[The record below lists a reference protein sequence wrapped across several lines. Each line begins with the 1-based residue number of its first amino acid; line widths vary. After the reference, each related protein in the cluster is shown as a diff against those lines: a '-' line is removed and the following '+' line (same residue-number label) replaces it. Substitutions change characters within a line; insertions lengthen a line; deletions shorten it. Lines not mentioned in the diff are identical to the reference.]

1 MKKTFAAVILSV
13 AVIFLF
19 GALKTD
25 KSVLAPSITIPTV
38 DGTYVEG
45 VGLCFDVRI
54 SDPLN
59 TSTTVD
65 IVVDPA
71 TTATLSTDFT
81 YSPQTVE
88 FPAGFSGSMPV
99 CVITINDQIPEDI
112 ELIRLKLAN
121 PSNDAML
128 LDSEITFTL
137 YDNDSITTTNPCK
150 ELFISEY
157 IQANVPQ
164 PSAAIE
170 IFNPGEI
177 PAVLENY
184 SLRLYF
190 NGSTEANILPLEG
203 LLLPGETYVVANEN
217 SHPDVLAVADRTVQ
231 VSFTGDDAI
240 GLYKNGTLL
249 DVIGVI
255 GEDPGLYWP
264 AGASGA
270 TSSRTLVRDS
280 IIRQGEISWPIS
292 AAHWKVYNQ
301 GDFTHLGSHFMLPCD
316 PSGNIPPLV
325 SVVTAN
331 AAFPE
336 DIGGLGISVAQFYPN
351 QQETTVEVKVMASS
365 TATAGQD
372 FILDQNTI
380 TFPAGFTGNMSFG
393 LSIVDDMLDEPDETV
408 VIQLANPTNNAI
420 LLDSTWVLTIQD
432 NDLPVGLSG
441 AEPERFTINLA
452 PNPAKGSAHII
463 LSEEADR
470 ITVANLEGRVMLD
483 IPAPV
488 KGDNWIDLRNLP
500 AGVYLVTVHKGDQ
513 RFTRRL
519 IRQE

>member
-1 MKKTFAAVILSV
+1 MKKTFAAVILPV

-99 CVITINDQIPEDI
+99 CVITINDQTPEDI

-121 PSNDAML
+121 PGNDAML

-150 ELFISEY
+150 ELFLSEY

-217 SHPDVLAVADRTVQ
+217 SHPNVLAVAARTVQ
-231 VSFTGDDAI
+231 VSFTGDYAN
-240 GLYKNGTLL
+240 GLYK
-249 DVIGVI
+249 IY
-255 GEDPGLYWP
+255 PP
-264 AGASGA
+264 AF
-270 TSSRTLVRDS
+270 L
-280 IIRQGEISWPIS
+280 W
-292 AAHWKVYNQ
+292 
-301 GDFTHLGSHFMLPCD
+301 
-316 PSGNIPPLV
+316 
-325 SVVTAN
+325 
-331 AAFPE
+331 
-336 DIGGLGISVAQFYPN
+336 
-351 QQETTVEVKVMASS
+351 
-365 TATAGQD
+365 
-372 FILDQNTI
+372 
-380 TFPAGFTGNMSFG
+380 
-393 LSIVDDMLDEPDETV
+393 
-408 VIQLANPTNNAI
+408 
-420 LLDSTWVLTIQD
+420 
-432 NDLPVGLSG
+432 
-441 AEPERFTINLA
+441 
-452 PNPAKGSAHII
+452 
-463 LSEEADR
+463 
-470 ITVANLEGRVMLD
+470 
-483 IPAPV
+483 
-488 KGDNWIDLRNLP
+488 
-500 AGVYLVTVHKGDQ
+500 
-513 RFTRRL
+513 
-519 IRQE
+519 